1 MEMQE
6 RADIEFANIDI
17 DCEIR
22 NVIDQRE
29 EKLVLD
35 VYEWTTI
42 EYYASLDSTVTD
54 VMGYGINHEMTF
66 DVVDGEYILVDDS
79 FDERHITGVC
89 SDDKLLAEEDD
100 TEFVEEVEISVSE
113 NTTRVA
119 YNVQAAIN
127 YANTYC
133 GVGILMQDYTSDN
146 GVNLEGNHK
155 NFYNQDYEVHEGRDC
170 ANFVSQCIYAG
181 GLPTD
186 SVWYPESWYWTNA
199 KRLSLY
205 LQSKE
210 YQAPMVYDA
219 ESRSVNYNV
228 VYPGNPVYWLYPEG
242 SSASGHQ
249 MICTGYNSVG
259 IPVVNGHNPDMFR
272 VPLSWYTVTNP
283 SSNDIYTIQIV
294 TADLHTHVSD
304 GEWYSNA
311 SSHFYKCK
319 HCRENFYY
327 QAHNIVTLGSRQYC
341 SVCSYSGPF
350 AARYSLSVCGELG
363 TDTSPRD

>member
-1 MEMQE
+1 MCWINRIAEKG
-6 RADIEFANIDI
+6 NK
-17 DCEIR
+17 
-22 NVIDQRE
+22 NVSHYGNYIFLRD
-29 EKLVLD
+29 VLD
-35 VYEWTTI
+35 VYEWTAI
-42 EYYASLDSTVTD
+42 EYYASSDSDVID
-54 VMGYGINHEMTF
+54 VMGYGIDHEMTF
-66 DVVDGEYILVDDS
+66 DVVEGEYILVADS

-89 SDDKLLAEEDD
+89 SDDILLAEEDD

-119 YNVQAAIN
+119 YDVQRAIN
-127 YANTYC
+127 YANSFC
-133 GVGILMQDYTSDN
+133 GVGILMQDYTSD
-146 GVNLEGNHK
+146 
-155 NFYNQDYEVHEGRDC
+155 
-170 ANFVSQCIYAG
+170 
-181 GLPTD
+181 
-186 SVWYPESWYWTNA
+186 SVW
-199 KRLSLY
+199 
-205 LQSKE
+205 
-210 YQAPMVYDA
+210 
-219 ESRSVNYNV
+219 
-228 VYPGNPVYWLYPEG
+228 YPGNPVYWLYPEG

-259 IPVVNGHNPDMFR
+259 IPVVNGHNPDFFR

-350 AARYSLSVCGELG
+350 AANYSLSICGDLEDL
-363 TDTSPRD
+363 PEVRN